1 MTTHVNCRL
10 EKECALITFAYLN
23 MIEDKAGYQLMS
35 STWKRLSLI
44 TLILASKI
52 WDDES
57 FENQHFAKTLDIP
70 ADEINTLERIILIGL
85 EYKL

>member
-1 MTTHVNCRL
+1 
-10 EKECALITFAYLN
+10 

-70 ADEINTLERIILIGL
+70 VDEINTLERIILIGL

>member
-1 MTTHVNCRL
+1 
-10 EKECALITFAYLN
+10 
-23 MIEDKAGYQLMS
+23 MS

-70 ADEINTLERIILIGL
+70 VDEINTLERIILIGL